1 MFCRK
6 AYFYIALL
14 IIGLMLI
21 YFNVSKGLKK
31 NSGYDKDPWAI
42 MMIVGVII
50 SIYSGTKL
58 LL

>member
-21 YFNVSKGLKK
+21 YFNVVKGLKK
-31 NSGYDKDPWAI
+31 NSGCDKDPWAI
-42 MMIVGVII
+42 LMIIGFII
-50 SIYSGTKL
+50 TMYSGTKL
-58 LL
+58 LF